1 MLEEQ
6 PSAADLD
13 LIAEFEPRFEML
25 DANSLVELAE
35 NAPLGDGGVHA
46 SNLLA
51 QALEKDPHHHAAHL
65 LKEQLHQ
72 MFVPRWH
79 FPMLADTVRN
89 QAYAKAIAA
98 KVQPGDIVLDIGCG
112 AGLTAMLA
120 ARAGAKHVYAI
131 EGQPLIAAAAK
142 QVIADNGLSD
152 KITVLSKWSHELI
165 IGEDLPERADV
176 VVSEIVD
183 SNLLGEGALA
193 TLTHAM
199 EHLAKPN
206 ARAVPESGTLKA
218 QLVESAAL
226 RNQYRPLKAEG
237 FDLSAFHKFA
247 NVAQVTPNDSAA
259 CGLRPLGPTSELFH
273 FDFTRPDMSHGKTT
287 QPLFCTTMGT
297 AHAVVVS
304 FDMVLAPGISVS
316 NDLNTDGHWG
326 RFSYLLEQS
335 TPVSVGSQIT
345 ITAQHDTTKL
355 SVSIH
360 DTAPAE
366 RPIIWQRGVQ
376 SRSTFLPVPEASPS
390 WFVPDTQETPSS
402 ERPMH

>member
-1 MLEEQ
+1 
-6 PSAADLD
+6 
-13 LIAEFEPRFEML
+13 ML
-25 DANSLVELAE
+25 DANSLVALAE

-142 QVIADNGLSD
+142 QVIADNNLSD

-165 IGEDLPERADV
+165 IGEDLPNRADV

-218 QLVESAAL
+218 QLVESAGL
-226 RNQYRPLKAEG
+226 RNQYRPLEAEG

-259 CGLRPLGPTSELFH
+259 CGLRPLGPTNDLFH
-273 FDFTRPDMSHGKTT
+273 FDFTCPDMSHGKTT
-287 QPLFCTTMGT
+287 VPLFCTAVGT

-326 RFSYLLEQS
+326 RFSYLLEQA
-335 TPVSVGSQIT
+335 TPVSIGSQVT
-345 ITAQHDTTKL
+345 ITAQHDATKL

-360 DTAPAE
+360 DTAQVE
-366 RPIIWQRGVQ
+366 RPIIWQRGVTTRTPTAHETTQ
-376 SRSTFLPVPEASPS
+376 PNAT
-390 WFVPDTQETPSS
+390 WYVPDAQDGPVSD
-402 ERPMH
+402 RPVH

>member
-1 MLEEQ
+1 
-6 PSAADLD
+6 
-13 LIAEFEPRFEML
+13 ML
-25 DANSLVELAE
+25 DANSLVALAE

-46 SNLLA
+46 SSLLA

-152 KITVLSKWSHELI
+152 KITVLSKWSHELV
-165 IGEDLPERADV
+165 IGEDLPARVDV

-226 RNQYRPLKAEG
+226 RTQYRPLEAEG

-259 CGLRPLGPTSELFH
+259 CGLRPLGPTNDLFH

-287 QPLFCTTMGT
+287 VPLFSTTVGT

-304 FDMVLAPGISVS
+304 FDMILAPGISVS

-326 RFSYLLEQS
+326 RFSYLLDQS
-335 TPVSVGSQIT
+335 TPVSVGSQVT
-345 ITAQHDTTKL
+345 ITAQHDATKL

-360 DTAPAE
+360 NSEVAD
-366 RPIIWQRGVQ
+366 RPIIWQRGVTERSEAF
-376 SRSTFLPVPEASPS
+376 SRAPKAAPTWHGPELQDVP
-390 WFVPDTQETPSS
+390 TQD
-402 ERPMH
+402 RPMH